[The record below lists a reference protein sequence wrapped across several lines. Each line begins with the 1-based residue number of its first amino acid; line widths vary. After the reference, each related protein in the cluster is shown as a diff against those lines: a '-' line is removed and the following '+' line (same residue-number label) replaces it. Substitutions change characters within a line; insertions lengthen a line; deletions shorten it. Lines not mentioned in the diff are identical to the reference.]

1 METSAMTLWVIEI
14 LLLMGLVTLIWAM
27 LDILGSDYHAD
38 GER

>member
-1 METSAMTLWVIEI
+1 MALWIIETFLFIGMVS
-14 LLLMGLVTLIWAM
+14 LIWAL